1 MALAAGFEKKKK
13 SVMHISNGD
22 LRTAQVESTKV
33 VDGNEGATEDCPF
46 SPPPLLPLS
55 VNNVLLCL
63 TLNLLLLLA

>member
-46 SPPPLLPLS
+46 SPPPPPTS
-55 VNNVLLCL
+55 PFRQ
-63 TLNLLLLLA
+63 